1 MLKSNLSDVFLSKYT
16 KIKISSDDDLPLDK
30 TLNMYYV
37 VKLIRSFLIKD
48 HNHYYYET
56 CFENCSYK

>member
-16 KIKISSDDDLPLDK
+16 KIKISSDDDLPLHK

-37 VKLIRSFLIKD
+37 LCIKA
-48 HNHYYYET
+48 Y
-56 CFENCSYK
+56 

>member
-16 KIKISSDDDLPLDK
+16 KIKISSDDDLSLDK

-37 VKLIRSFLIKD
+37 LKLIRSFLIKD
-48 HNHYYYET
+48 HNHYYY
-56 CFENCSYK
+56 